1 MNVFSQWLS
10 MLFSKPSL
18 LMNPDLTDSARLASQ
33 SALAILQSLLFPALR
48 LQACTIVCNFLHK
61 SSSMRQACYQL
72 NHLSRPPVEP
82 VTPAPHN
89 CRDYSVV
96 PYIGSS
102 SLRPVDPW

>member
-1 MNVFSQWLS
+1 MNVFSQLLS
-10 MLFSKPSL
+10 MLFLKPSL

-72 NHLSRPPVEP
+72 NHLSRPPV
-82 VTPAPHN
+82 
-89 CRDYSVV
+89 
-96 PYIGSS
+96 
-102 SLRPVDPW
+102 